1 MTIQGA
7 MKIVS
12 SIEDHDL
19 IRNVHSAN
27 KAFEG
32 YSRMVADDLRSIYP
46 DTDKVIDLEQSR
58 IEKS

>member
-1 MTIQGA
+1 

-19 IRNVHSAN
+19 IRAVHGAN

-32 YSRMVADDLRSIYP
+32 YFSMVADDLRSIYQ
-46 DTDKVIDLEQSR
+46 ILIR
-58 IEKS
+58 

>member
-1 MTIQGA
+1 

-19 IRNVHSAN
+19 IRAVHGAN

-32 YSRMVADDLRSIYP
+32 YFSMVADDLRSIYP
-46 DTDKVIDLEQSR
+46 DTDKVINLEQSR

>member
-1 MTIQGA
+1 

-12 SIEDHDL
+12 STEDHDL
-19 IRNVHSAN
+19 IRTVHSAN

-32 YSRMVADDLRSIYP
+32 YSTIVADDLRSTYP
-46 DTDKVIDLEQSR
+46 DTDKAIDLEQSR